1 MTVPSD
7 IFLYLFTIAAII
19 SVPPVEPPAIKQ
31 QPNPA
36 PSKIA
41 PIRHA
46 INNSSPTNF
55 GLPKYSCVRCTNHSM
70 KESVSTAKMVFMQNF
85 QPNSFTAITRS
96 AILIIRYVFWTSKP
110 LV

>member
-1 MTVPSD
+1 MMSRSMITVPRD
-7 IFLYLFTIAAII
+7 IFLYLFTIAAMI

-55 GLPKYSCVRCTNHSM
+55 GLLKNSCVRYTNHSIIV
-70 KESVSTAKMVFMQNF
+70 SVSTANIVLIQNF
-85 QPNSFTAITRS
+85 HPNSFTANTKS
-96 AILIIRYVFWTSKP
+96 AILIIR
-110 LV
+110 